1 MCIRDRSEEDLMA
14 DPTVDIV
21 LVATPNDVH
30 KGCLLYTSA
39 ALPDGNSLVTR
50 GTIEGYIGWE
60 ECGSNG
66 FGYDP
71 IFYLY
76 ENDKSTAELS
86 AEEKNAISHRGKAL
100 RQMKKRCV

>member
-1 MCIRDRSEEDLMA
+1 MQLDYISKMSKGKRIPKEEERL
-14 DPTVDIV
+14 T
-21 LVATPNDVH
+21 
-30 KGCLLYTSA
+30 CLLDA
-39 ALPDGNSLVTR
+39 MECLPDGNSLVTR

-100 RQMKKRCV
+100 RQMKKMLEEQK

>member
-1 MCIRDRSEEDLMA
+1 M
-14 DPTVDIV
+14 
-21 LVATPNDVH
+21 
-30 KGCLLYTSA
+30 
-39 ALPDGNSLVTR
+39 TR

-86 AEEKNAISHRGKAL
+86 AEEKNAISHRGKGAASDEKDVGRAEIGRCRMEKTDEDTD
-100 RQMKKRCV
+100 RQ